1 MAKNSS
7 NKTIAIMGA
16 SGFVGRHLTDYLLQ
30 FTTHNLR
37 LLSTHANEMEIQQQY
52 VQRVTKISLS
62 IFQEQEV
69 ERALEGCDV
78 AYYLVHM
85 MAKRKGS
92 MYKLEARAA
101 TEFGNAAAKAGL
113 GRIIFLGG
121 LGSDADK
128 LSKHLK
134 SRHNTGRILA
144 EHVPSLIEFR
154 ASMVIGA
161 GSISYDIVKSLV
173 RNLPVQTMPK
183 WAVTKT
189 QPIALHDLLQYL
201 AAALELRRH
210 RGHEIIEIGGDKQ
223 LSYKEIVQLYAT
235 SIGKRPHI
243 VVVPVLPLWIGA
255 FWLNLFTS
263 REHAKVGRPMVESL
277 SNPMVVTNNRAKELF
292 PDIVP
297 GPIEKA
303 FN

>member
-1 MAKNSS
+1 MVKNNAS
-7 NKTIAIMGA
+7 KTIAVMGA
-16 SGFVGRHLTDYLLQ
+16 SGFVGKHLTDYLLQ
-30 FTTHNLR
+30 HTNHNLR
-37 LLSTHANEMEIQQQY
+37 LISTHADAMQIPAQY
-52 VQRVTKISLS
+52 EQRVIKIPIS
-62 IFQEQEV
+62 IFQEGAV
-69 ERALEGCDV
+69 EKALEGCDV

-113 GRIIFLGG
+113 SRIIFLGG
-121 LGSDADK
+121 LGNDADK

-144 EHVPSLIEFR
+144 QRVPSLVEFR
-154 ASMVIGA
+154 ASMVIGS

-173 RNLPVQTMPK
+173 RNLPIQTMPK

-189 QPIALHDLLQYL
+189 QPIALHDLLLYL
-201 AAALELRRH
+201 TAALGIRH

-223 LSYKEIVQLYAT
+223 LSYKDIVVLYAA
-235 SIGKRPHI
+235 SIGKTPRI
-243 VVVPVLPLWIGA
+243 VVVPILPLWLGA

-263 REHAKVGRPMVESL
+263 RKHAKVGRPMVESL
-277 SNPMVVTNNRAKELF
+277 SSPMIVTNNRAKELF
-292 PDIVP
+292 PEIKP